1 MPCTSFIRLN
11 FGIFTIVALR
21 DHIQKRPLDKCT
33 PPLSNNIQER
43 NKQYK
48 RKNSKLYNRCVCEWV
63 KSNKIPKFTET
74 TETVFNNN
82 KLSICLLS
90 NRLTVWRV
98 ALLLAILLILFGGHI
113 DILFWRWLLIGLLL
127 LAVLRNILVLMLLM
141 QGVHLNEAREKYTPD
156 DNLFS
161 CICCEWFEQ
170 NDSNW
175 MRYWSQVLS
184 VIVYTVRW

>member
-33 PPLSNNIQER
+33 PPLSNNIQQR

-48 RKNSKLYNRCVCEWV
+48 RKNSELYNGCVCEWV

-141 QGVHLNEAREKYTPD
+141 QGVHLNGEREKYTPD

-161 CICCEWFEQ
+161 YVAS
-170 NDSNW
+170 DSNKMTAIEW
-175 MRYWSQVLS
+175 D
-184 VIVYTVRW
+184 IEAKC